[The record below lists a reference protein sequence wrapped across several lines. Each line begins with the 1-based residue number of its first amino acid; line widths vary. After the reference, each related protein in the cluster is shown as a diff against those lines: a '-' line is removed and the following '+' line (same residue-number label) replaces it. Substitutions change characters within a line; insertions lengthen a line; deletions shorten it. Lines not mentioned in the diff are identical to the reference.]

1 MKRTLLFAAVLIAWA
16 APLAPAQQATN
27 DANPLYRPVTI
38 RLHTV
43 SVPPIA
49 GVPFSATAIIENKQ
63 LMPDGSVAV
72 SRNINL
78 IGRDSRGRIHG
89 EMRSRVPASSK
100 DEPPLVEVHL
110 YDPQTNVGTVYYPA
124 THIAVQRHQARPLET
139 ADLPPP
145 AGPQVVVE
153 VLGQTTLDHIDVVG
167 TRRTVVIPA
176 QANSTG
182 APITVVDEYYYSPDL
197 HLNVMLVHNDP
208 RTGEQTIALSNI
220 KREDPDAAFF
230 QVPEGYKIVDLT
242 PPVNVQTP
250 RNAGTGSDA
259 SR

>member
-1 MKRTLLFAAVLIAWA
+1 M
-16 APLAPAQQATN
+16 
-27 DANPLYRPVTI
+27 
-38 RLHTV
+38 
-43 SVPPIA
+43 
-49 GVPFSATAIIENKQ
+49 
-63 LMPDGSVAV
+63 
-72 SRNINL
+72 
-78 IGRDSRGRIHG
+78 
-89 EMRSRVPASSK
+89 
-100 DEPPLVEVHL
+100 
-110 YDPQTNVGTVYYPA
+110 
-124 THIAVQRHQARPLET
+124 
-139 ADLPPP
+139 
-145 AGPQVVVE
+145 
-153 VLGQTTLDHIDVVG
+153 LGQTTLDHIDVVG